1 MLLLEGRLCARLPGV
16 LMSPTIW
23 VVPTVGGL
31 RAKGPGPGTPCKGG
45 QRAEEEQGPFGGLYA
60 GEVAEGSELPGDGCD
75 W

>member
-1 MLLLEGRLCARLPGV
+1 M
-16 LMSPTIW
+16 W